1 VTQYTG
7 PDELG
12 STKTAIMQATYN
24 ALSKH
29 GYDNLTIQDIAD
41 EFERSRTLL
50 YYHYDG
56 RDELLVDFLEYVL
69 HDFLEQLPDGEGS
82 AQKELETLVETL
94 LPTTLDEDVYQ
105 VQLAMFELRVNGPHN
120 EAAREQYLQV
130 DREIKDTLESIFQRG
145 IDSGTFTDIDPAV
158 EAELFLS
165 ILTGTRTRRLTVY
178 KPEQSIA
185 ELRTAID
192 TQIERI
198 TTDSN

>member
-1 VTQYTG
+1 
-7 PDELG
+7 
-12 STKTAIMQATYN
+12 MQATYN

-69 HDFLEQLPDGEGS
+69 HDFLAQLPDGEGS
-82 AQKELETLVETL
+82 AQEELETLVETL

-145 IDSGTFTDIDPAV
+145 IDSGTFSDIDPAV

>member
-1 VTQYTG
+1 MTQYSG

-12 STKTAIMQATYN
+12 PAKTAIMQATYT

-29 GYDNLTIQDIAD
+29 GYEKLTIQDIAE
-41 EFERSRTLL
+41 EFERSRSLL

-56 RDELLVDFLEYVL
+56 RDDLLVDFLEYVL
-69 HDFLEQLPDGEGS
+69 HEFLEQLPDGEGS
-82 AQKELETLVETL
+82 AQKQLETLVETL
-94 LPTTLDEDVYQ
+94 LPTTLDEGVYQ

-130 DREIKDTLESIFQRG
+130 DREIKERLKKIFARG
-145 IDSGTFTDIDPAV
+145 IESGEFTHIDPDI

-178 KPEQSIA
+178 KPEESIA
-185 ELRTAID
+185 ELREAIN

-198 TTDSN
+198 KTDSN